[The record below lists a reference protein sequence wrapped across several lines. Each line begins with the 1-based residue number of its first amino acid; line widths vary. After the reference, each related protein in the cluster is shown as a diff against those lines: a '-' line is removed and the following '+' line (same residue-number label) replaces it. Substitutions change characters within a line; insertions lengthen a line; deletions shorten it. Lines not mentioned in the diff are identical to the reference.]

1 MTLGCSLH
9 TVTRAE
15 PDFIWLECSVQFI
28 WPIKPGLAQELA
40 TRLGVPPPRT
50 LPDWFSR
57 ALAQI
62 LQTHARWTGG
72 FPALSPFTVD
82 YLLQGPGSVP
92 DGQADRERLGL
103 GAYMRLGVGEER
115 TGGRQRAS
123 NQADTLEA
131 VLGAVFLDQGYP
143 AATAVIQRLF
153 GDALAGLAP
162 QESRN
167 PKGQLQEWAAQ
178 HHRLAPVYTT
188 QGQSGPSHAPEFE
201 VEVRVGDLLAAAGKG
216 GSKQQAQKAAAAEAL
231 KALGLLG
238 TAD

>member
-1 MTLGCSLH
+1 MDLG
-9 TVTRAE
+9 
-15 PDFIWLECSVQFI
+15 ILEEALGHRFAVREL
-28 WPIKPGLAQELA
+28 LAQALTHRSFRNEVDGVGDNQRLEFLGDAVLQLSISSALYEAYGELPEG
-40 TRLGVPPPRT
+40 RLTQLRARLVNG
-50 LPDWFSR
+50 R
-57 ALAQI
+57 ALADC
-62 LQTHARWTGG
+62 
-72 FPALSPFTVD
+72 AL
-82 YLLQGPGSVP
+82 
-92 DGQADRERLGL
+92 RLGL